1 MSDDS
6 IPDSSL
12 RPSPPSRPLR
22 EVLLVA
28 DELRAVA
35 AFGLNFARP
44 GSFDEERWQRVLA
57 ASALLAA
64 LAGDETAGGEVD
76 ARAEALLARYRA
88 NHFDVGPVASGE
100 AAVFRDGNLLL
111 IRRNDDG
118 LWALPGGI
126 TDPGETLARTA
137 QRELWE
143 EAGLAGRV
151 TQLLGVFDSRL
162 WQSEKRIHFY
172 HAVFRVEVDDPTPRL
187 TAESTAAAWFG
198 PDELPPLS
206 PGHHLRAP
214 FVLRQLRGDAP
225 MPWFDPAEE

>member
-1 MSDDS
+1 MSDES
-6 IPDSSL
+6 AGSAPHSSL

-22 EVLLVA
+22 ELLEVA
-28 DELRAVA
+28 GQLRAVA

-44 GSFDEERWQRVLA
+44 GSFDEERWQHVLA
-57 ASALLAA
+57 ASAQLAA
-64 LAGDETAGGEVD
+64 LAGEDGAGG
-76 ARAEALLARYRA
+76 AAGLLAHYRA
-88 NHFDVGPVASGE
+88 NHFDIGPVASGE
-100 AAVFRDGNLLL
+100 AAVFHEGKLLL

-151 TQLLGVFDSRL
+151 TELLGVFDSRL
-162 WQSEKRIHFY
+162 WHSEKRIHFY
-172 HAVFRVEVDDPTPRL
+172 HAVFRLEVDDPTPRL
-187 TAESTAAAWFG
+187 TDESSAAGWFG
-198 PDELPPLS
+198 LDELPPLS

-214 FVLRQLRGDAP
+214 FVLRQVRGDAP
-225 MPWFDPAEE
+225 VPWFDPPEE

>member
-1 MSDDS
+1 VSDGAAGRTPA
-6 IPDSSL
+6 IQAEA
-12 RPSPPSRPLR
+12 RRI
-22 EVLLVA
+22 A
-28 DELRAVA
+28 DELRGVA

-44 GSFDEERWQRVLA
+44 GSFDEERWQHVLA
-57 ASALLAA
+57 AAARLAA
-64 LAGDETAGGEVD
+64 LNGDGAAGD
-76 ARAEALLARYRA
+76 LLAQYQA
-88 NHFDVGPVASGE
+88 NHFDIGPVASGE
-100 AAVFRDGNLLL
+100 AAVFHDGRLLL
-111 IRRNDDG
+111 IRRSDDG

-151 TQLLGVFDSRL
+151 VELLGVFDSRL

-172 HAVFRVEVDDPTPRL
+172 HAVFRIEVDDPQPRP
-187 TAESTAAAWFG
+187 TAESTAAAYFAAG
-198 PDELPPLS
+198 ELPPLS

-225 MPWFDPAEE
+225 RPYFDPPEE

>member
-1 MSDDS
+1 MSDEAAAFT
-6 IPDSSL
+6 PGSS
-12 RPSPPSRPLR
+12 SRESWR
-22 EVLLVA
+22 EVLQVA

-44 GSFDEERWQRVLA
+44 GSFDEERWGHVLA
-57 ASALLAA
+57 ASARLAA
-64 LAGDETAGGEVD
+64 LAGNED
-76 ARAEALLARYRA
+76 ADALLTHYRA
-88 NHFDVGPVASGE
+88 NYFDIGPLASGE
-100 AAVFRDGNLLL
+100 AAVFHAGKLLL

-143 EAGLAGRV
+143 EAGLVGRV

-172 HAVFRVEVDDPTPRL
+172 HAVFRVEVDDPTPQL
-187 TAESTAAAWFG
+187 TDESSAAAYFG
-198 PDELPPLS
+198 PEELPPLS

-214 FVLRQLRGDAP
+214 FVLRQLRGDAAI
-225 MPWFDPAEE
+225 PWFDPPEY